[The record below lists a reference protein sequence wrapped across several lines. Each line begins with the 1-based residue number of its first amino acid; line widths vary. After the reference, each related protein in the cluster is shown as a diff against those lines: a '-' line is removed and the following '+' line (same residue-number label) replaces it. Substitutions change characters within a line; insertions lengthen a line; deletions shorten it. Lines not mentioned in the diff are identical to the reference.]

1 MLTRMPEQ
9 SGLITEPQRL
19 RAMSHP
25 TRLAI
30 LEILAIDDTA
40 TATRCAEL
48 TGESVASCSYHLGM
62 LAKYGF
68 VEPADGVG
76 REKPWRLLQRNQSW
90 SSRGMD
96 QEGALAAEA
105 LTETFIDHTAEQMK
119 AAFRRCGREPE
130 EWQQVNGSNGASVYL
145 TADEAHALAEE
156 LLAIAKRYEP
166 RNTDPAQRPPGSR
179 PVRLF
184 LARWLA
190 RPYDGPAPQHDEE
203 SS

>member
-1 MLTRMPEQ
+1 MQEPQ
-9 SGLITEPQRL
+9 PKGLITEPQRL
-19 RAMSHP
+19 RALSHP
-25 TRLAI
+25 TRLAM
-30 LEILAIDDTA
+30 LEILAIDDSA

-68 VEPADGVG
+68 VEPAEGSG

-90 SSRGMD
+90 TAEGMD
-96 QEGALAAEA
+96 PEGELAVEA
-105 LTETFIDHTAEQMK
+105 LNATYVDHTAEEMK
-119 AAFRRCGREPE
+119 AALRRSSREPE
-130 EWQQVNGSNGASVYL
+130 EWRRVNGSSGASVYL
-145 TADEAHALAEE
+145 TVDEALALRDE
-156 LLAIAKRYEP
+156 LLAIAERYEA
-166 RNTDPAQRPPGSR
+166 RATDPSLRPAGSR

-190 RPYDGPAPQHDEE
+190 RPYDGPAHDEE

>member
-1 MLTRMPEQ
+1 MNMAEPK
-9 SGLITEPQRL
+9 GLITEPQRL

-25 TRLAI
+25 TRLAM
-30 LEILAIDDTA
+30 LEILAIDESA

-68 VEPADGVG
+68 IEPVDSAG
-76 REKPWRLLQRNQSW
+76 REKPWRLLQRDQSW
-90 SSRGMD
+90 TSRGLD
-96 QEGALAAEA
+96 PEGALAAEA
-105 LTETFIDHTAEQMK
+105 LTDTFVDHTAEQMK
-119 AAFRRCGREPE
+119 AAFRRCDREPE
-130 EWQQVNGSNGASVYL
+130 EWRNVSGSNGASVHL
-145 TADEAHALAEE
+145 TAEEALALAEE
-156 LLAIAKRYEP
+156 LLAIAKRYEE
-166 RNTDPAQRPPGSR
+166 RNTDPALRPPGSR

-190 RPYDGPAPQHDEE
+190 RPYEGPAHDEE

>member
-1 MLTRMPEQ
+1 MPEPK
-9 SGLITEPQRL
+9 GLITEPQRL

-68 VEPADGVG
+68 IEPVEGAG
-76 REKPWRLLQRNQSW
+76 REKPWRLLQREQSW
-90 SSRGMD
+90 TSEGMD
-96 QEGALAAEA
+96 PEGELAVEA

-119 AAFRRCGREPE
+119 AAMRRSGREPA
-130 EWQQVNGSNGASVYL
+130 EWRSANGSSGTSVYL
-145 TADEAHALAEE
+145 TLEEVLALRDELI
-156 LLAIAKRYEP
+156 AIVERYEA
-166 RNTDPAQRPPGSR
+166 RSTDPSLRPPGSR

-190 RPYDGPAPQHDEE
+190 RPYDGPAHDEE

>member
-1 MLTRMPEQ
+1 MTEAK
-9 SGLITEPQRL
+9 GLITEPQRL
-19 RAMSHP
+19 RAITHP

-30 LEILAIDDTA
+30 LEILDIDGAA

-68 VEPADGVG
+68 VEPADVKG
-76 REKPWRLLQRNQSW
+76 REKPWRLLQREQSW
-90 SSRGMD
+90 TTEGMD
-96 QEGALAAEA
+96 PEGELAVEA

-119 AAFRRCGREPE
+119 AAMRRSGREPAP
-130 EWQQVNGSNGASVYL
+130 WRRANGSSGATAHL
-145 TADEAHALAEE
+145 TLEETLALRDE
-156 LLAIAKRYEP
+156 LLAIVNRYQD
-166 RNTDPAQRPPGSR
+166 RSTDPGLRPPGSR

-190 RPYDGPAPQHDEE
+190 RPYDGPDAAAHEE
-203 SS
+203 ETSS

>member
-1 MLTRMPEQ
+1 MPEPK
-9 SGLITEPQRL
+9 GLITEPQRL

-30 LEILAIDDTA
+30 LELLAIDETA

-68 VEPADGVG
+68 IEAVEGPG
-76 REKPWRLLQRNQSW
+76 REKPWRLLQREQSW
-90 SSRGMD
+90 TTRSLD
-96 QEGALAAEA
+96 PEGALAAEA
-105 LTETFIDHTAEQMK
+105 LTETFIDHVAEQMK
-119 AAFRRCGREPE
+119 AAFRRSGLEPE
-130 EWQQVNGSNGASVYL
+130 EWREANGSSGAAVYL
-145 TADEAHALAEE
+145 TPDELRALKEE
-156 LLAIAKRYEP
+156 LLAIAGRYEP
-166 RNTDPAQRPPGSR
+166 RNTDPSLRPPGSR

-184 LARWLA
+184 MARWLA
-190 RPYDGPAPQHDEE
+190 RPYDGPAHDEE